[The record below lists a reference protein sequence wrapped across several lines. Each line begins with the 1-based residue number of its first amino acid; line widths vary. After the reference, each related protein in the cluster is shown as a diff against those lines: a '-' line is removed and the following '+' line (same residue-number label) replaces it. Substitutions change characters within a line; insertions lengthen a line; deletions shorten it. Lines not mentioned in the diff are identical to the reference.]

1 MSLHW
6 DSYFQTSNQFTSDR
20 PNPKSYLSFQIVQ
33 VDFVWYSAFDWKQP
47 LCGIILNS
55 HWLWCQPFWWEL
67 GAVWEAR
74 WCQCVWFRLWCSVAF
89 GSTVVEGDWPAEW
102 NHTTILRWLAT
113 YHIYQASLHLYALP
127 AHTHPWSVLSCN
139 ALPFVNYW
147 TRPYLLDQPT
157 INLHPTWTMENG
169 RYSSCLCPFGN
180 AVFAF

>member
-1 MSLHW
+1 MDHSRL
-6 DSYFQTSNQFTSDR
+6 
-20 PNPKSYLSFQIVQ
+20 
-33 VDFVWYSAFDWKQP
+33 WK
-47 LCGIILNS
+47 LISCGILPLIES
-55 HWLWCQPFWWEL
+55 SQCVEL
-67 GAVWEAR
+67 YSIAIDCDVNLFGGSWVLYKPVDD
-74 WCQCVWFRLWCSVAF
+74 QCVWFRLWCSVAF

-157 INLHPTWTMENG
+157 INLHPAWTTENG
-169 RYSSCLCPFGN
+169 RYPSCLWPFGMQFLPSSLL
-180 AVFAF
+180 ATILV